1 MYGNIV
7 TPPLWPT
14 FILHHIAKSH
24 AVIGLPN
31 NEWSDQAFAF
41 KGDLVHGQLPS
52 IYWDPL
58 HLNHQV
64 PGQQRVQISDAPTQ
78 HVPVWNLDLSLM
90 AMLAWNWYKPTKL
103 CMYHPAMN
111 PSSWR
116 IIWNHE

>member
-1 MYGNIV
+1 MTCTRVHLSMYGNIV

-78 HVPVWNLDLSLM
+78 LLR
-90 AMLAWNWYKPTKL
+90 
-103 CMYHPAMN
+103 N
-111 PSSWR
+111 PNTCLFG
-116 IIWNHE
+116 IWTFH